1 MANRNVTKWSP
12 RVAQNAGA
20 GATAGGVVSLCLH
33 PVDTLK
39 TLVQA
44 RAGGN
49 RNLLPIMSA
58 LISERGLGGLY
69 RGLGSNLIAS
79 TPISAIYTHTYE
91 TVKAGLLRHIPEDM
105 SALAHCVAGGC
116 ACVATSFVYT
126 PSDCETADASA
137 RIVYK

>member
-91 TVKAGLLRHIPEDM
+91 TVKAGLLRHIPEE
-105 SALAHCVAGGC
+105 G
-116 ACVATSFVYT
+116 T
-126 PSDCETADASA
+126 PST
-137 RIVYK
+137 VMNLHVN